1 MNRKSSRQLLGKV
14 VSISGD
20 KTINVLIETYRRDPL
35 YGKRVKRSKKYLVH
49 DLKNQAKVGDKV
61 AIMEVRP
68 LSKRKHFKLVKIVEK
83 AVLL

>member
-1 MNRKSSRQLLGKV
+1 MNQKSSRQLLGKV